1 MQLKVRQQ
9 AKRIA
14 LVKRK
19 AKNLLANQKVSFKHH
34 IHLGATYINVTL
46 IVPDGSLRCSKIR
59 KQKMDVDVLSSG
71 NNIAE
76 TINTNIN
83 PVKTTDDGE

>member
-34 IHLGATYINVTL
+34 IHVGATYINVTL
-46 IVPDGSLRCSKIR
+46 IVP
-59 KQKMDVDVLSSG
+59 DVLSSG

-83 PVKTTDDGE
+83 PVKSTDDGE

>member
-34 IHLGATYINVTL
+34 IHVGATYINVTL
-46 IVPDGSLRCSKIR
+46 IVP
-59 KQKMDVDVLSSG
+59 DVLSSG